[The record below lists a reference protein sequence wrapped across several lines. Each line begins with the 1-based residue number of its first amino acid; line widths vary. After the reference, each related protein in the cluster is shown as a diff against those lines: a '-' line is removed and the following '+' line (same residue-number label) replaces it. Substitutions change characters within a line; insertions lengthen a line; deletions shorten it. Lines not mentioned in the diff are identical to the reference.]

1 VTDSVP
7 KFIEGVHLYLRE
19 VRLTDVNEKYYSWM
33 SNPLVTRYLESRF
46 RPLSLEALQRY
57 VQEQS
62 SNSAVLFL
70 AIVTR
75 DTHTHI
81 GNIKLG
87 PIDWIHRTGD
97 IGLMIGDTASWGKGF
112 ATEAIRL
119 LTEYAFRCLNLQK
132 VTASC
137 YSNNPGSAQAF
148 RKAGF
153 ETEGTRRRQFYS
165 DGEYVDQVLFGHVRP
180 RVY

>member
-1 VTDSVP
+1 MTESTP
-7 KFIEGVHLYLRE
+7 KFIEGVRLYLRE
-19 VRLTDVNEKYYSWM
+19 VRLTDVNETYYSWM

-46 RPLSLEALQRY
+46 RPLSLEALQQY

-62 SNSAVLFL
+62 SNPAVFFL

-97 IGLMIGDTASWGKGF
+97 IGLMIGDTASWGRGF

-119 LTEYAFRCLNLQK
+119 LTEYAFSCLNLQK

-137 YSNNPGSAQAF
+137 YSNNPGSEQAF
-148 RKAGF
+148 RRAGF
-153 ETEGTRRRQFYS
+153 EAEGTRRRQFYS
-165 DGEYVDQVLFGHVRP
+165 DGEYVDQVLLGRIRP
-180 RVY
+180 MVS